1 MPPKIKTDRDAIIN
15 AGFEVARNEGVTV
28 ITAQK
33 VALVLGTSVAPIFRE
48 FQTVEDLRVSV
59 EEKIH
64 TFHTQYISDYPSQYI
79 GDYSLDD
86 SAFLTYGLGYINFAK
101 EYPNLFEAIMQHST
115 INYNLNEQASK
126 QLDFVVNSAASEG
139 SLSFEQ
145 AKELFYNIWI
155 YTHGIACLVYKGSL
169 ILTVEEEKQLLIT
182 AFNAF
187 ITKYKK

>member
-15 AGFEVARNEGVTV
+15 AGFEVAKNEGITV

-33 VALVLGTSVAPIFRE
+33 VALVLGTSVAPIFRV
-48 FQTVEDLRVSV
+48 FQTVEDLRISV

-101 EYPNLFEAIMQHST
+101 EYPNLFETIMQQSA

-126 QLDFVVNSAASEG
+126 QLAFVVNSAASEG

-169 ILTVEEEKQLLIT
+169 TLTVEEEKQLLIT
-182 AFNAF
+182 SFNAF

>member
-15 AGFEVARNEGVTV
+15 AGFEVAKNEGVTV

-33 VALVLGTSVAPIFRE
+33 VALVLDTSVAPIFRE

-115 INYNLNEQASK
+115 INYNLNEQESK

>member
-15 AGFEVARNEGVTV
+15 AGFEVAKNEGITV

-48 FQTVEDLRVSV
+48 FQTVEDLRIAV

-64 TFHTQYISDYPSQYI
+64 TFHAQYISEYP
-79 GDYSLDD
+79 LDD

-101 EYPNLFEAIMQHST
+101 EYPNLFEAIMQQNA

-126 QLDFVVNSAASEG
+126 QLAFVVDSAASEG

-169 ILTVEEEKQLLIT
+169 TLTVEEEKQLLIT